1 MIRLSDLFRIRREER
16 WLALAALL
24 LFVGLTAVVI
34 VKYYALF
41 SVYSN
46 SVWGPFPKN
55 FHVSGF
61 DALVYTIVSR
71 WNTFFT
77 VVFRH
82 PLLAFLLY
90 PFYAINQGLYML
102 TGINCVQFVVA
113 VPLIFCAFYSVLFLY
128 RIFREV
134 VGLKKADSIV
144 LSALSFSFAYMMLSV
159 VVPEHFIFS
168 TFMLTLTLYIAGLKI
183 TANSR
188 SRYGERHEMSTALTV
203 LLFFL
208 TAGLSL
214 TNGVKTFL
222 AQWFVNGRRFFRPAN
237 LIFGVLLPVALL
249 LTFSQLEYKLLTV
262 PGEKARAAAAAA
274 KAKKTGKAVKKN
286 GTRSKADGEPMTD
299 GLYLQW
305 SDVTTSRG
313 KTIVHNLFGE
323 SIQLHEDH
331 LLRDAHN
338 GRPVFVGYNHVYNYV
353 VEGIVVFFFLAGI
366 WFGRRERFLWLAL
379 SFFAVDMVL
388 HLGFGFAIN
397 EIYITG
403 AHWLFVIPI
412 AIAYIFKAMTRLG
425 CRLMRVLMGLL
436 ALWLWTYNG
445 YLFVNYML
453 EVISD

>member
-24 LFVGLTAVVI
+24 LFAGLTAVVI

-41 SVYSN
+41 SVYNNS
-46 SVWGPFPKN
+46 SVWGPFPRN

-113 VPLIFCAFYSVLFLY
+113 VPLLFCSLYSLLFLY

-168 TFMLTLTLYIAGLKI
+168 TFMLTLTLYISGVKI
-183 TANSR
+183 VANSK
-188 SRYGERHEMSTALTV
+188 SRYGERQEMTIALTV

-237 LIFGVLLPVALL
+237 LLFGVVLPVGLL
-249 LTFSQLEYKLLTV
+249 LAFSQMEYKLLTV

-274 KAKKTGKAVKKN
+274 KAKKTGKPAKKT
-286 GTRSKADGEPMTD
+286 GTRSKADGKPMAD

-305 SDVTTSRG
+305 SDVTTSRS
-313 KTIVHNLFGE
+313 KTVVDNLFGE
-323 SIQLHEDH
+323 SIQLHEEH

-338 GRPVFVGYNHVYNYV
+338 GRPVFVAYTHAYNYV

-397 EIYITG
+397 EVYIMA

-425 CRLMRVLMGLL
+425 CLWMRGLIGLL
-436 ALWLWTYNG
+436 ALYLWIYNG
-445 YLFVNYML
+445 YLFVNYL
-453 EVISD
+453 L

>member
-1 MIRLSDLFRIRREER
+1 MMKKLFRIRREER
-16 WLALAALL
+16 WLALVSLL
-24 LFVGLTAVVI
+24 VFTVLTAVVI
-34 VKYYALF
+34 VRYHSVF
-41 SVYSN
+41 SVYTD
-46 SVWGPFPKN
+46 SVWGPFPSK

-90 PFYAINQGLYML
+90 PFYAINQGLYWL

-113 VPLIFCAFYSVLFLY
+113 VLLIFCALYSLLFLY

-134 VGLKKADSIV
+134 VGLRRADSTV

-159 VVPEHFIFS
+159 VVPEHFMFS
-168 TFMLTLTLYIAGLKI
+168 TFMLTLTLYIAGLRMV
-183 TANSR
+183 ANSR
-188 SRYGERHEMSTALTV
+188 SRYGEKRELSMATTV

-214 TNGVKTFL
+214 TNGVKVFL
-222 AQWFVNGRRFFRPAN
+222 AQWFVGGRRFFRPTN
-237 LIFGVLLPVALL
+237 LLFGVMLPVALL
-249 LTFSQLEYKLLTV
+249 LGFAQLEYKLLTV
-262 PGEKARAAAAAA
+262 PGEKARAVEAAA
-274 KAKKTGKAVKKN
+274 KAKKSGKPVKRN
-286 GTRSKADGEPMTD
+286 GTRSKADGKPMAD
-299 GLYLQW
+299 GLYMQW
-305 SDVTTSRG
+305 SDATTSRT

-331 LLRDAHN
+331 LLGDAHN
-338 GRPVFVGYNHVYNYV
+338 GRPVFVGYNNPVLYV
-353 VEGIVVFFFLAGI
+353 VEGVIVFFFLVGI

-379 SFFAVDMVL
+379 SFFAVDLIV

-397 EIYITG
+397 EVYITG
-403 AHWLFVIPI
+403 AHWLFIIPI

-425 CRLMRVLMGLL
+425 RNWMCWLMGLL
-436 ALWLWTYNG
+436 ALWLWAYNG
-445 YLFVNYML
+445 FLFFKYMI
-453 EVISD
+453 E